1 MPQPGTPPPGAIPSG
16 FSSPDMQSTLS
27 QMTQAGKQG
36 SAGGVPQ
43 AGSSSSS
50 SKTLPSAGA
59 ASQKPPRPVGT
70 LPQEAQYITEDIT
83 KSLLSFLP
91 DFMQSMLG
99 VKPTD
104 SPEEKAR
111 KKQMLQRYQQLNSEQ
126 QQFVQDEM
134 RKKQQAEQKK
144 QEEEAK
150 KKEEEQ
156 RKAADDELPM
166 PQGKTRGEGGPG
178 ASNKKQT
185 LTKLQND
192 RKRMTSAG

>member
-1 MPQPGTPPPGAIPSG
+1 MPQPGSPPPGAIPSA
-16 FSSPDMQSTLS
+16 FSSPDLQSTLA
-27 QMTQAGKQG
+27 QMTQTGKG
-36 SAGGVPQ
+36 AGGQ
-43 AGSSSSS
+43 QTGSSSSQS
-50 SKTLPSAGA
+50 TPNTPGTTP
-59 ASQKPPRPVGT
+59 QKPPRPVGT
-70 LPQEAQYITEDIT
+70 LPQEAQYLTEDVA
-83 KSLLSFLP
+83 KGLLSVLP
-91 DFMQSMLG
+91 DFMQNMLG

-104 SPEEKAR
+104 TPEEAAR

-126 QQFVQDEM
+126 QQFVQDET
-134 RKKQQAEQKK
+134 RKRHEAEQKK

-156 RKAADDELPM
+156 RKAAENELPM
-166 PQGKTRGEGGPG
+166 PVGKTRGEGGPG